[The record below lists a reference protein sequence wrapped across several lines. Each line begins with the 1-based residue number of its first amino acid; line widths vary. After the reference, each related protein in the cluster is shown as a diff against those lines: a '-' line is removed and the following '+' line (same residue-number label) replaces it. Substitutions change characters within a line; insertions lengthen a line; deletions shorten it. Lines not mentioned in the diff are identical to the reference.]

1 MLRGK
6 EEKITFSKGLG
17 SECRKTGSSIKE
29 KAFAD
34 LLALGWKDKDA
45 YLISGLYNPVYNL
58 EINKKNM
65 NTLLSDD
72 KDFMDYL
79 TSASRKIKRRQKESE
94 KEDDISVDGISE
106 EDIASELSKENQLR
120 KLIAARK
127 KYDGKEGCKEWI
139 DLTKMIADITQI
151 KKDEIKE
158 EDTTVHFYLP
168 LSCNN
173 CSLYLAAKKKAGG

>member
-1 MLRGK
+1 MQK
-6 EEKITFSKGLG
+6 
-17 SECRKTGSSIKE
+17 SIKE

-94 KEDDISVDGISE
+94 KEDDISVDGIS
-106 EDIASELSKENQLR
+106 DYQKKTNFVNLSLP
-120 KLIAARK
+120 ARS
-127 KYDGKEGCKEWI
+127 
-139 DLTKMIADITQI
+139 TM
-151 KKDEIKE
+151 
-158 EDTTVHFYLP
+158 
-168 LSCNN
+168 
-173 CSLYLAAKKKAGG
+173 AKRDARNG